1 LRKSD
6 AVPRPRKPQNPSGFS
21 LHNHSGGMK
30 IRLFSPD
37 DMKAVLR
44 ILNTCKGVA
53 AWRARDYE
61 QLAADP
67 RGTILV
73 AESGDL
79 MMPEILGFL
88 AFYRLDGEAELWTLG
103 VAPTHRRQGI
113 ARELVRE
120 TCRRLSGAG
129 VHRLFLEVR
138 ESNLPAVELYRSFG
152 FVSQA
157 RRKDYYQNPKE
168 DALVLV
174 YHIVG
179 PET

>member
-1 LRKSD
+1 
-6 AVPRPRKPQNPSGFS
+6 
-21 LHNHSGGMK
+21 MY
-30 IRLFSPD
+30 SPAD
-37 DMKAVLR
+37 LKAVLK
-44 ILNTCKGVA
+44 IYGASKGVGS
-53 AWRARDYE
+53 WRARDYE

-73 AESGDL
+73 AE
-79 MMPEILGFL
+79 PEERALPAVLGFL

-103 VAPTHRRQGI
+103 VAPEHRRQGI
-113 ARELVRE
+113 ARALLQE

-129 VHRLFLEVR
+129 IYRLFLEVR

-174 YHIVG
+174 YRIIG
-179 PET
+179 PEA